1 MIPTDFIF
9 LFIIRV
15 FFFLWSELIRVQ
27 FYFIL
32 IFLFDP
38 SWSESIRVDPTRTGG
53 PSWSGPTFVPA
64 WRKAIIRK
72 TYCLMEY
79 ILSTFSKVSAKKTY
93 GFILKLWQKRG
104 QSLDESL
111 RRGKLVK
118 NFKIFWMNN
127 KTIIEFSFRVLWRIM
142 QISVDVTLLRS
153 ALFFTSYTASFN
165 NCSIYYD
172 KVCRDYWFLILC
184 QIQSNCWIWPLW
196 WSVE

>member
-1 MIPTDFIF
+1 M
-9 LFIIRV
+9 
-15 FFFLWSELIRVQ
+15 
-27 FYFIL
+27 
-32 IFLFDP
+32 
-38 SWSESIRVDPTRTGG
+38 IRVDPSPILFYFYFFIRSELVRVD

-93 GFILKLWQKRG
+93 VFILKLCQKRG

-142 QISVDVTLLRS
+142 QISVDVILPRS

-165 NCSIYYD
+165 NCSLYYD
-172 KVCRDYWFLILC
+172 KVCRDYWYLKHYARYRVTAGFDHYGD
-184 QIQSNCWIWPLW
+184 Q
-196 WSVE
+196 

>member
-1 MIPTDFIF
+1 M
-9 LFIIRV
+9 IRV
-15 FFFLWSELIRVQ
+15 VFFMIRVYPSPILLHFYFFIRSELVRVDPSWSDPDWRSELIRSDFCTCLKESNHTQ
-27 FYFIL
+27 NILLDGIYLIYF
-32 IFLFDP
+32 FK
-38 SWSESIRVDPTRTGG
+38 SI
-53 PSWSGPTFVPA
+53 
-64 WRKAIIRK
+64 
-72 TYCLMEY
+72 C
-79 ILSTFSKVSAKKTY
+79 KKTY

-127 KTIIEFSFRVLWRIM
+127 KTIIEFTFRVLWRIM
-142 QISVDVTLLRS
+142 QISVDVILPRS
-153 ALFFTSYTASFN
+153 ALFFISYTASFN